1 VISSLSATGCN
12 LDQNAFFWKPN
23 NLRYLLVVKNFFLPD
38 DDDDDDDD
46 KANKLIIKE
55 KINLLQKKKFKIQSD
70 PFI

>member
-38 DDDDDDDD
+38 DDDDDDD